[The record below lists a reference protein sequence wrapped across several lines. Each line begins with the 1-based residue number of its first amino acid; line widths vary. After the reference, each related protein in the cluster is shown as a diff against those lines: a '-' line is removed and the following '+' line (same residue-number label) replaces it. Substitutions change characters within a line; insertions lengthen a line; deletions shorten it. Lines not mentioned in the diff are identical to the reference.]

1 MAVPGRA
8 PLDEKIGRTPNAE
21 WLDVFDI
28 PFAGE
33 RPELP
38 VSRMYLTAEGVPLEL
53 ELSEQT
59 RAWWVIVST
68 MPHCILW
75 TPADWQF
82 AVDLAL
88 LKDGF
93 YYSPGAN
100 VSAAVEIRRREDQLG
115 TTVEARRK
123 LRIRYLE
130 APATAAPSER
140 LERRTVKELRELAKD
155 RGLEVRASMRKPDLL
170 ELLDAAAAP
179 TNVTRLDERR
189 RRLIDAD
196 AP

>member
-21 WLDVFDI
+21 WLDVWDV
-28 PFAGE
+28 PYAGA

-38 VSRMYLTAEGVPLEL
+38 YFRTYLTAEGVPIQLDIL
-53 ELSEQT
+53 VQT
-59 RAWWVIVST
+59 HEWWDIIST

-75 TPADWQF
+75 TAADWQF
-82 AVDLAL
+82 ATDLAL
-88 LKDGF
+88 LKDSF

-100 VSAAVEIRRREDQLG
+100 VSIAVEIRRREDQLG

-123 LRIRYLE
+123 LRIRYLDPPVV
-130 APATAAPSER
+130 APPPER
-140 LERRTVKELRELAKD
+140 LELRTVAQLRGLAKE
-155 RGLEVRASMRKPDLL
+155 RGLEVRSGMRKPALL
-170 ELLDAAAAP
+170 ELLGDRAP
-179 TNVTRLDERR
+179 TKVTRLDDRR